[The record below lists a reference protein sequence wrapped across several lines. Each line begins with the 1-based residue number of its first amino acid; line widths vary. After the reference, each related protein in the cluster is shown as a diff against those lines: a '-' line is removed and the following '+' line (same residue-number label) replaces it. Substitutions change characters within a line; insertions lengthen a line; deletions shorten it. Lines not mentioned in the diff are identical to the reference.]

1 MNHLLSVA
9 HRQQAATHWLA
20 VITDG
25 GEAVNNRPPQI
36 APFRRIKP
44 KRLPRYVF
52 ITRPYG
58 EADYEMG
65 TERAATKRNALAFY
79 SPVIFLVFNNAN
91 VCSVCAK
98 VLELHS
104 AGTKRLF

>member
-1 MNHLLSVA
+1 M
-9 HRQQAATHWLA
+9 
-20 VITDG
+20 
-25 GEAVNNRPPQI
+25 NNRPPPQI

-52 ITRPYG
+52 ITLPYG
-58 EADYEMG
+58 EADCEMG
-65 TERAATKRNALAFY
+65 KESAATKRNALAFY

-91 VCSVCAK
+91 VCSACAK

-104 AGTKRLF
+104 AGRKTMILGGKSSEQAPE